1 MQAQFNSFL
10 IMPSLSKIVQ
20 TYLIHSFSVRI
31 EKGKQPEIKT
41 LTLTR
46 KGLLTESNQSNL
58 SLKPDARAKVHLD
71 IRSQLLDLTT
81 LTEDLTL
88 DSPLFEYGTS

>member
-1 MQAQFNSFL
+1 MQAQFHSFW

-20 TYLIHSFSVRI
+20 TYLWSYPFIFSASYGI

-41 LTLTR
+41 FTLTR

-58 SLKPDARAKVHLD
+58 EFKPELRL
-71 IRSQLLDLTT
+71 
-81 LTEDLTL
+81 
-88 DSPLFEYGTS
+88 